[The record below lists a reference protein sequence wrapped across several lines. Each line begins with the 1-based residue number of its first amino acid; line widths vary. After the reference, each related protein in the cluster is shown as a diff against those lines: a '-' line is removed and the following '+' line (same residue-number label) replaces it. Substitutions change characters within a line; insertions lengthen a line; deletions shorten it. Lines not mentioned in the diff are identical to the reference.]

1 MHLLHLFRTF
11 ADMSTEDTNNS
22 GHPWIWT
29 LTGILAALAA
39 FYFIVHFSLDRY
51 TRHNEEYEVPD
62 FYGMQLKDAG
72 TLAAKNGFRLEVTDS
87 VYSKV
92 LPRGSIFRQN
102 PSAGS
107 MVKQGRR
114 IILTINSVT
123 QKKIEMPLLVGFSLR
138 QARTELSAKGLQL
151 EKLKYE
157 NDMATNNVLS
167 QEYQGRPIA
176 AGTLI
181 PQDSRITLVVGQNPN
196 DEKASVPDVI
206 GYTYKMA
213 CDIVWDNSF
222 NIETCIFD
230 DTVISYSD
238 SLTAAVY
245 KQIPSPADSSV
256 TARGSGVT
264 LYFTKDHTKVSK
276 PTSQTENE

>member
-1 MHLLHLFRTF
+1 
-11 ADMSTEDTNNS
+11 MSTEDINNS

-29 LTGILAALAA
+29 LAGILSVLAVL
-39 FYFIVHFSLDRY
+39 YFIAHFSLTKY

-62 FYGMQLKDAG
+62 FYGMQFDDARA
-72 TLAAKNGFRLEVTDS
+72 LATKNGFRLEVTDS

-92 LPRGSIFRQN
+92 LPRGAIFRQN

-114 IILTINSVT
+114 IILTINSVI

-167 QEYQGRPIA
+167 QEYKGRPIA

-181 PQDSRITLVVGQNPN
+181 PQDSKITLVVGQNPN

-222 NIETCIFD
+222 NIEKCLFD

-238 SLTAAVY
+238 SLTASVY

-256 TARGSGVT
+256 TTRGSGVT
-264 LYFTKDHTKVSK
+264 LYFTKDHTKVAR
-276 PTSQTENE
+276 PASQTENE